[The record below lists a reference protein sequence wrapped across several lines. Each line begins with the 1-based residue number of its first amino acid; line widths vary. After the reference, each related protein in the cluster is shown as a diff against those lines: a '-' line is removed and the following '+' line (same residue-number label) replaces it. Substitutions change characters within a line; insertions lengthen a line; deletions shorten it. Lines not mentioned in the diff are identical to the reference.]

1 MLYLRLSDAKQR
13 NKTTTKDGIMEQKI
27 LEIIQENYNEF
38 TGTNEAE
45 IASSREIAA
54 HVFEFVEWI
63 GFEAGPRLF
72 FREITCTW
80 LHTPLPL
87 TVELKEY
94 TTSELYQYWLTN
106 VKE

>member
-1 MLYLRLSDAKQR
+1 MLYLRLSDAR

-45 IASSREIAA
+45 IASSREITA
-54 HVFEFVEWI
+54 HVFEFVEWLKSDCE
-63 GFEAGPRLF
+63 GEYNCDRPDGLLWKVYLGYNKHLWFNT
-72 FREITCTW
+72 RE
-80 LHTPLPL
+80 
-87 TVELKEY
+87 VYE
-94 TTSELYQYWLTN
+94 YWLTN